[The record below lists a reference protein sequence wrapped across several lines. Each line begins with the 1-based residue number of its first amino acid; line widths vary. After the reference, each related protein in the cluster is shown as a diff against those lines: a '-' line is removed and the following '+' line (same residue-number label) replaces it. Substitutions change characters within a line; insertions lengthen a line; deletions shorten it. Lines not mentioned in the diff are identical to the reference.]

1 MCTGFGSME
10 LKPSRLSTAPAI
22 RFLRGG
28 CATVNIF
35 ARKDRAFDAAVDEGT
50 FGDYEAFGVY
60 GDQDDQSSEYEIF
73 IVATGK
79 GLRGSGLFSSPSGLV
94 VFPMNFGPGE
104 LRVPGLG

>member
-1 MCTGFGSME
+1 M
-10 LKPSRLSTAPAI
+10 
-22 RFLRGG
+22 
-28 CATVNIF
+28 NIF

-79 GLRGSGLFSSPSGLV
+79 GL
-94 VFPMNFGPGE
+94 
-104 LRVPGLG
+104 

>member
-1 MCTGFGSME
+1 MGTGFGSME

-79 GLRGSGLFSSPSGLV
+79 GLRGRLSV
-94 VFPMNFGPGE
+94 V
-104 LRVPGLG
+104 